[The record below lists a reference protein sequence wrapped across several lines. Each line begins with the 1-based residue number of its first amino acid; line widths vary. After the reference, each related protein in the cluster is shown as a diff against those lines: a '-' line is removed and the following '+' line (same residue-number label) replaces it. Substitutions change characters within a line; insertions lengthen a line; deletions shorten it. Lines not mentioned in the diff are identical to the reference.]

1 MGVVGCARG
10 LRVGGGVAACAW
22 VLEMLVSEGSASGLP
37 TWRYVSAGA
46 VFWGVRSS
54 LIAYDTEL
62 LGAEF
67 LMLAVAHFLGWSIKG
82 LANSVFLA
90 DCLVSAPIQLFAPFK
105 SCAALWGL

>member
-1 MGVVGCARG
+1 MRAGAEGE
-10 LRVGGGVAACAW
+10 GGGVAACAW

-46 VFWGVRSS
+46 VFWGARSS

-67 LMLAVAHFLGWSIKG
+67 LMLAVAHFLGWSMSRPPQASI
-82 LANSVFLA
+82 
-90 DCLVSAPIQLFAPFK
+90 
-105 SCAALWGL
+105 

>member
-1 MGVVGCARG
+1 MRAGAEGE
-10 LRVGGGVAACAW
+10 GGGVAACAW

-46 VFWGVRSS
+46 VFWGARSS

-82 LANSVFLA
+82 LANSVFFA
-90 DCLVSAPIQLFAPFK
+90 ERLVSAPIQLFAPFK
-105 SCAALWGL
+105 NCATLWGL